1 MGRETV
7 PRGKVQWMT
16 DPTTQRKK
24 EEPLFNKPS
33 GDPVLGICFFFYISP
48 SIPWESINE
57 PVHWPNDRD
66 VTDLGGSPLISWA
79 KELRRC
85 FLAAHLKSFLFFHY
99 HENNGNMEAE
109 CLNMNLNNKQVG
121 GTGGEI
127 VSIEHL
133 NHFDPEGNV
142 KRKRN
147 WIFNCCFKVWNVC
160 TCAHCHVGI
169 CSLFFF
175 FFFTFFTNQKHYLLC
190 LWPHKTQ
197 PKKETYKPCMN
208 TKQVVEIHRCYFI
221 NTATLLKHAAIKGCS
236 IDKNVGEKK
245 AISESKI

>member
-1 MGRETV
+1 
-7 PRGKVQWMT
+7 MT

-57 PVHWPNDRD
+57 PVQWPNDRD

-109 CLNMNLNNKQVG
+109 CLNINLNNKQVG

-160 TCAHCHVGI
+160 TCAHCHVWI

-175 FFFTFFTNQKHYLLC
+175 FFLPFLQTKSIISSVYDPTRHNKKKKLTNHAWIQNKLLRFTG
-190 LWPHKTQ
+190 
-197 PKKETYKPCMN
+197 
-208 TKQVVEIHRCYFI
+208 V
-221 NTATLLKHAAIKGCS
+221 TLLTRQHC
-236 IDKNVGEKK
+236 
-245 AISESKI
+245 